1 MVVALH
7 LFQQAQ
13 ALQLGYD
20 GLPGFKPLHPGKAA
34 GRLGHVAVLPD
45 YRDYGQAVTL
55 ADFEVGHI
63 VAGSHLQGP
72 GAELGFNRRISDDGD
87 SPIHDG

>member
-7 LFQQAQ
+7 LVQQAQ
-13 ALQLGYD
+13 ALQLGYH
-20 GLPGFKPLHPGKAA
+20 GLPGFKSLHPGKAA

-45 YRDYGQAVTL
+45 YGDYGQAVTL
-55 ADFEVGHI
+55 ADLEVGHI
-63 VAGSHLQGP
+63 VAWSHLQGP
-72 GAELGFNRRISDDGD
+72 GAELGFDSRITYYGD